1 MADVTSAVDE
11 IAARATG
18 PGVTGSENDGT
29 LAPAGSGA
37 VRRTRQ
43 PRPASSDDGSSDG
56 PGVAVEAS
64 VVAESPP
71 PETPAPVTTASE
83 VAADLSLTPS
93 PSGPSGPDEPG
104 GDLTDSRA
112 HPSPYEWES
121 PGVPYD
127 GSTYMQYL
135 PGIYSGN
142 RFLARFLLIFEA
154 ILAPIDRTV
163 ENISSVF
170 DPDVA
175 PADVLPWLGSWLG
188 LAFDE
193 GWPEERRRELIRNA
207 AMLYHWRGTKRG
219 MSEFVRIYTGVTPEI
234 VEPTLS
240 QLSNSRDLAF
250 RFTVR
255 LTVPRGTPIDRS
267 LLQRIIDAEKPAFAA
282 GTLEVV
288 EIAIETNGRVSHR

>member
-1 MADVTSAVDE
+1 MADVTP
-11 IAARATG
+11 AADAPG
-18 PGVTGSENDGT
+18 SPVSIPGVVGTESEGHI
-29 LAPAGSGA
+29 APAGTGT

-43 PRPASSDDGSSDG
+43 PRPARMAASADAGADL
-56 PGVAVEAS
+56 AVEAS
-64 VVAESPP
+64 VAAESPP
-71 PETPAPVTTASE
+71 TGRVVPATSAAE
-83 VAADLSLTPS
+83 VARDLTPR
-93 PSGPSGPDEPG
+93 PAGPSGPGGPG
-104 GDLTDSRA
+104 GGQTAFRA

-135 PGIYSGN
+135 PGIYSTN

-154 ILAPIDRTV
+154 ILAPIDRTI
-163 ENISSVF
+163 ENIASVF

-193 GWPEERRRELIRNA
+193 GWPEERRRELIRSA

-219 MSEFVRIYTGVTPEI
+219 MSEFVRIYTGVMPEI

-255 LTVPRGTPIDRS
+255 LTVPRGAPIDRA

-282 GTLEVV
+282 GTLEVIEVAV
-288 EIAIETNGRVSHR
+288 ESNGRVSHH